1 MLSIIKHGLTLIK
14 CENTSHL
21 NHVNRHIN
29 KLFVVGA
36 APLQQ
41 PTSEVCRLPSRN
53 LRKFCMCKEKLVPSE
68 THQPL
73 KTEYSP
79 QPPPNTYLPSKSEYP
94 VKCPHQRPHA
104 VRQYTTLRYISLHS
118 APPQTPLSLN
128 SEYTVH
134 YTSLLYFFY
143 TLLHYRPP
151 ITK

>member
-1 MLSIIKHGLTLIK
+1 M
-14 CENTSHL
+14 
-21 NHVNRHIN
+21 V
-29 KLFVVGA
+29 VVGA
-36 APLQQ
+36 APPQQ

-134 YTSLLYFFY
+134 YTTLLYFILHSAPPETPLSLNSEY
-143 TLLHYRPP
+143 TAQYTTLLNFFLHSAPP
-151 ITK
+151 ETPSH